1 MKTANLAGTS
11 YSKRRLSLSRK
22 ITKENGTTWLPWS
35 SKSQFSMEGDGL
47 SKSTTTAAKFYN
59 PKKSRKVTFTLQQQK

>member
-11 YSKRRLSLSRK
+11 FSKRRLSLSRK

-35 SKSQFSMEGDGL
+35 SKSQFSIEGMDFQ
-47 SKSTTTAAKFYN
+47 STTTAAKFYN
-59 PKKSRKVTFTLQQQK
+59 PKKSRKVTFTMQQQK

>member
-11 YSKRRLSLSRK
+11 FSKRRLSLSRK

-35 SKSQFSMEGDGL
+35 SKSQFSIEGMDFQSL
-47 SKSTTTAAKFYN
+47 RTTAAKFYN
-59 PKKSRKVTFTLQQQK
+59 PKKSRKVTFTMQQQK